1 MPEETNQTIS
11 EQPAAQTATSSDN
24 GLNTRYVAYKM
35 LVEVL
40 GKKAPLDQ
48 TLSRHVEFNALEGR
62 ERGLARM
69 IVATA
74 LRRKNQIDTL
84 IQKAQV
90 QKPGDKVQELRPTNI
105 YFILYTGIAQ
115 LLFMD
120 VPDHAAV
127 DVTVRLTEHLKM
139 PRQKGLINALLRR
152 IGRDGQK
159 WLEGMD
165 EVQANMPQW
174 LLEQWV
180 KDYGLKS
187 AAKIAE
193 NSLKEASTDITVKG
207 DFEQWRDALEA
218 DILPTKSLR
227 LREGGN
233 ITLLEGFEAGHWWV
247 QDASAALP
255 AKLFGDLKGKTVI
268 DLCAAP
274 GGKTAQLAN
283 AGANVIALDRSA
295 KRMERLAE
303 NMERLGFEDT
313 VEVAIGDG
321 SLWLPPEPV
330 DAVLLDA
337 PCSATGTIRRHPD
350 VMHLKT
356 GHDVTRLGDLQGRLL
371 ENSAKMVKSGGVIIY
386 CTCSLQKIEGEIQIE
401 KFLENNTDFT
411 RQVITAD
418 EVGGLTGLV
427 TPEGDVRILPFHLSD
442 KGGMD
447 GFYIARLVK
456 K

>member
-1 MPEETNQTIS
+1 MTGQNSAEATEKTG
-11 EQPAAQTATSSDN
+11 AQNTDN
-24 GLNTRYVAYKM
+24 GLHTRYVAYKM

-84 IQKAQV
+84 IEKAQI
-90 QKPGDKVQELRPTNI
+90 QKPGDKAQELRPMNI

-115 LLFMD
+115 LLYMD

-159 WLEGMD
+159 WLDGMD
-165 EVQANMPQW
+165 VVQSTMPQW
-174 LLEQWV
+174 LLEQWI
-180 KDYGLKS
+180 KDYGLNE
-187 AAKIAE
+187 AAQIAE
-193 NSLKEASTDITVKG
+193 ACLKEASTDITVKG
-207 DFEQWRDALEA
+207 DFEQWRDTLEA

-227 LREGGN
+227 LKEGGN
-233 ITLLEGFEAGHWWV
+233 ITLLEGFEGGHWWV

-255 AKLFGDLKGKTVI
+255 AKLFGALKDKKVI

-283 AGANVIALDRSA
+283 AGAQVIALDRSA

-303 NMERLGFEDT
+303 NMDRLGFDEM

-321 SLWLPPEPV
+321 ALWQPPEPV

-356 GHDVTRLGDLQGRLL
+356 GHDVKRLGDLQGRLL

-386 CTCSLQKIEGEIQIE
+386 CTCSLQKIEGERQIE
-401 KFLENNTDFT
+401 QFLKNNSDFA
-411 RQVITAD
+411 RQPIMAD
-418 EVGGLTGLV
+418 EVGGLKDLI
-427 TPEGDVRILPFHLSD
+427 TPEGDVRILPYHLSD

-447 GFYIARLVK
+447 GFYVVRLVK
-456 K
+456 G